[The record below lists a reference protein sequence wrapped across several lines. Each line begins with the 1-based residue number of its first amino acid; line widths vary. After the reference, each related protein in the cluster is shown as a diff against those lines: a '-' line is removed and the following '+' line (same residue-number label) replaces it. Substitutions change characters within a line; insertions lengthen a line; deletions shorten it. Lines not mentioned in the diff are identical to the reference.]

1 MISSELRKSNE
12 YYQWAVKNLSF
23 ELRNQLNT
31 ENIVNISER
40 AFEAGTL
47 TPLELRELQFGILAA
62 ENRLLL
68 AQIELITAK
77 LIIALTSGDFR
88 YMGE

>member
-1 MISSELRKSNE
+1 M
-12 YYQWAVKNLSF
+12 
-23 ELRNQLNT
+23 RNQLNT

-62 ENRLLL
+62 ESRLLL

>member
-12 YYQWAVKNLSF
+12 SYQWAVKNLSF

>member
-1 MISSELRKSNE
+1 M
-12 YYQWAVKNLSF
+12 
-23 ELRNQLNT
+23 RNQLNT